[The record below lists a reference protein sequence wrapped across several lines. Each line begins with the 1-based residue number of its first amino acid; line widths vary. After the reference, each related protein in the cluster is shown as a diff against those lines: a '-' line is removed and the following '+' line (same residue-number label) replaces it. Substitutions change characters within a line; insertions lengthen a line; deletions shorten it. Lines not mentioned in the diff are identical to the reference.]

1 MKIERIGNVLRSDHT
16 AGYLFVLPWLIG
28 FAGFTMLPLCASL
41 YLSFTKYD
49 VLSPPVWIGI
59 DNYKAMLHDDRFWKS
74 IKVTFIYVF
83 TAIPLKLAFA
93 LSIALLLNAK
103 FKMMGLYR
111 SLYYLPTIMGGS
123 VAVAIMWRQL
133 FGLEGALNSFLA
145 VFGAVGEKQS
155 WVMNPSTSL
164 WTLVL
169 LGVWQFGSS
178 MLIFLAGLKQIPTGL
193 YEAAIIDG
201 SNWFQRLFRIT
212 LPLLTP
218 VIFFNLIM
226 QIISGFKV
234 FTEGLIVTGGGP
246 MDSTLFYALYLYEK
260 SFTSFDMGFGSAMAW
275 VLLLIIAFF
284 TAIVFKSSAGWV
296 HYESKGE

>member
-1 MKIERIGNVLRSDHT
+1 M
-16 AGYLFVLPWLIG
+16 AGYIFILPWLIG
-28 FAGFTMLPLCASL
+28 FLGFTLMPLMASL

-59 DNYKAMLHDDRFWKS
+59 DNYKAMLHDDRYWKS
-74 IKVTFIYVF
+74 IQTTFTYVF
-83 TAIPLKLAFA
+83 TAIPLKLVFA
-93 LSIALLLNAK
+93 LIVALMLNAK

-133 FGLEGALNSFLA
+133 FGTEGALNSFL
-145 VFGAVGEKQS
+145 FLLGMEEKQS
-155 WVMNPSTSL
+155 WIMNPSTAL

-169 LGVWQFGSS
+169 LGIWQFGSS
-178 MLIFLAGLKQIPTGL
+178 MLIFLAGLKQIPVDL
-193 YEAAIIDG
+193 YEAAVIDG
-201 SNWFQRLFRIT
+201 TNWFQRFFNIT
-212 LPLLTP
+212 VPLLTP

-246 MDSTLFYALYLYEK
+246 MDATLFYALYLYEK

-275 VLLLIIAFF
+275 VLLLIIGFF
-284 TAIVFKSSAGWV
+284 TAVVFMTSSRWV

>member
-1 MKIERIGNVLRSDHT
+1 MKTGFTGKAIKSDHM
-16 AGYLFVLPWLIG
+16 AGYVFILPWLIG
-28 FAGFTMLPLCASL
+28 FLGFTLMPLMASL

-59 DNYKAMLHDDRFWKS
+59 DNYKAMLHDDRYWKS
-74 IKVTFIYVF
+74 IQTTFTYVF
-83 TAIPLKLAFA
+83 TAIPLKLVFA
-93 LSIALLLNAK
+93 LIVALMLNAK

-133 FGLEGALNSFLA
+133 FGTEGALNSFL
-145 VFGAVGEKQS
+145 FLLGMEEKQS
-155 WVMNPSTSL
+155 WIMNPSTAL

-169 LGVWQFGSS
+169 LGIWQFGSS
-178 MLIFLAGLKQIPTGL
+178 MLIFLAGLKQIPVDL
-193 YEAAIIDG
+193 YEAAVIDG
-201 SNWFQRLFRIT
+201 TNWFQRFFNIT
-212 LPLLTP
+212 VPLLTP

-246 MDSTLFYALYLYEK
+246 MDATLFYALYLYEK

-275 VLLLIIAFF
+275 VLLLIIGFF
-284 TAIVFKSSAGWV
+284 TAVVFMTSSRWV